1 MEDESSRLSALVAS
15 VKSGNENAAKELIDS
30 LYPRVI
36 RIVRAN
42 LPYATDEE
50 DLSQEIFMKVFAK
63 IDQYRGTREITHW
76 VSRIAM
82 NTCYDR
88 LRAQRASPELRYAD
102 LSLPQVEFLEKTLVG
117 TQSEAKSVGG
127 GTPGI
132 AKELIDQLLSTL
144 KPNEQIVIRLLD
156 MEQKSVAEISELTNW
171 GASKIKVTAMRA
183 RRKLRKKLEH
193 LEKTNH

>member
-88 LRAQRASPELRYAD
+88 LRAQRTSPELRYAD